1 MQCTQ
6 PDLHTPCFCCSYLK
20 LRKVDDEEAER
31 QKQLQSIQVGDS
43 QPKDADDALHFESEA
58 GGDCLPPDLPRN
70 ARSAMAAQDVTLQL
84 QAERVF
90 SDSNVGEN
98 PFMRRLDSWNHVIG
112 STLISKELA
121 SKSKPPPGLQG
132 REP

>member
-43 QPKDADDALHFESEA
+43 QPKSATWAEDTSPKTPENKFMGEMDLLNAFLEATFISKLLAGLSRSRSSDDSESSESE
-58 GGDCLPPDLPRN
+58 P
-70 ARSAMAAQDVTLQL
+70 
-84 QAERVF
+84 
-90 SDSNVGEN
+90 
-98 PFMRRLDSWNHVIG
+98 
-112 STLISKELA
+112 
-121 SKSKPPPGLQG
+121 
-132 REP
+132 